1 MKTARLDSLEE
12 RLVRWPDAAAEPRLI
27 LFDIDRTLLDTRGGN
42 RRAMERAGR
51 TVFGERFDLEGIDRS
66 GRLDSHILMDA
77 ASRLGEP
84 LTSERFNQFRVRYA
98 IELKSELDGQRAMPG
113 AVAWVKR
120 LAEIGHVT
128 LGLVTGNF
136 ASAAAVKIPAVGL
149 DFSVFRANGFGDT
162 GERRAD
168 LVGIARLRCPQ
179 AKIDSTLVIGDTSRD
194 IECAR
199 ANGCPSLI
207 VATGDFDADQLR
219 AAGADDV
226 VSDLTSPEATRF
238 MDLFLR
244 GKEADA

>member
-12 RLVRWPDAAAEPRLI
+12 RLVRWPAAAAEPRLI
-27 LFDIDRTLLDTRGGN
+27 LFDIDRTLLDTCGGN

-77 ASRLGEP
+77 AYRLGQHLLAEQ
-84 LTSERFNQFRVRYA
+84 FNQFRTQYA
-98 IELKSELDGQRAMPG
+98 IELESELDGQRVMPG

-120 LAEIGHVT
+120 LAEIENVT

-136 ASAAAVKIPAVGL
+136 ASAAAVKIPAIGL
-149 DFSVFRANGFGDT
+149 DFSVFKANGFGGT

-179 AKIDSTLVIGDTSRD
+179 AKIESTLIIGDTPRD

-207 VATGDFDADQLR
+207 VATGDYDADQLR
-219 AAGADDV
+219 EAGAEDV

-238 MDLFLR
+238 MNLFLR

>member
-1 MKTARLDSLEE
+1 MKTARLDSLEQ
-12 RLVRWPDAAAEPRLI
+12 RLARWPDAAAEPRLI

-51 TVFGERFDLEGIDRS
+51 AVFGERFDLEGIDRS
-66 GRLDSHILMDA
+66 GRLDAHILLDA
-77 ASRLGEP
+77 TSRLGQP
-84 LTSERFNQFRVRYA
+84 LAIERFNQFRARYA
-98 IELKSELDGQRAMPG
+98 IELEGELAGQRVMPG
-113 AVAWVKR
+113 AVAWVER
-120 LAEIGHVT
+120 LAEIDHVT

-136 ASAAAVKIPAVGL
+136 AGAAAVKIPAVGL
-149 DFSVFRANGFGDT
+149 DFSLFEANGFGDT

-168 LVGIARLRCPQ
+168 LVGIARLPCPQ
-179 AKIDSTLVIGDTSRD
+179 VKIGSTLIIGDTPRD

-207 VATGDFDADQLR
+207 VATGDYDAEQLR
-219 AAGADDV
+219 RAGAQDV

-238 MDLFLR
+238 MNLFLR